1 MGADVSTNAK
11 EGCNCLTLCVPQ
23 QSKGGVGHGNVHP
36 AGGGPPRRTRLAGG
50 ADTLAARKD
59 ELSTQCDELGD
70 QIMHAERELALFKES
85 STRMIKGC
93 KGEKEMEDLQQSEEW
108 TELQR
113 GLDDARVLIPE
124 LERKRKKAMEELAHL
139 TSSGDHHQH
148 VQHGHIRHVQTA
160 HQHRNR
166 SPSPHR
172 RFSLALLPPFTLRLS
187 LPLSVC
193 PFCFHLG
200 SRTSALTPM

>member
-1 MGADVSTNAK
+1 M
-11 EGCNCLTLCVPQ
+11 P
-23 QSKGGVGHGNVHP
+23 P
-36 AGGGPPRRTRLAGG
+36 AP
-50 ADTLAARKD
+50 
-59 ELSTQCDELGD
+59 S
-70 QIMHAERELALFKES
+70 
-85 STRMIKGC
+85 
-93 KGEKEMEDLQQSEEW
+93 
-108 TELQR
+108 
-113 GLDDARVLIPE
+113 RVLIPE

-139 TSSGDHHQH
+139 TSSGYLSFCFPCQFKLNPTTRLDVKTHARLQNAASNPGPKRKCMSVNVCAAGRDHHQH

-193 PFCFHLG
+193 PFCFRLG